1 MQKKD
6 KSCKMKRIT
15 SLEHQYISEVLDNEF
30 RTSKKSIFNQR
41 LEHAFVEKFN
51 IGYAIAHNNGTCT
64 MHTAL
69 AALGVGAGDEVIVPA
84 LTMGSPTLAVLHNNS
99 VPVFADI
106 SPDTFT
112 LDAASVRR
120 CITPRTK
127 AILSVSLYGLPPDY
141 DALLDVCH
149 EHNLYL
155 IEDNAQCFSGKY
167 KGKLVGSFGQFASYS
182 FQGSKHLTSGEG
194 GMLITCDAL
203 LAQKARQF
211 CGLGFNGLTATGSTL
226 QRETLQQPDFDR
238 HITLGYN
245 FKMSELCAAV
255 ALAQVERADEL
266 VEQKKTVAK
275 LFHEVV
281 KDCDFLV
288 PQAQPEGYENVYWTY
303 AMMLKTEHSKTDW
316 QRFRALF
323 LKNGGDSFYAA
334 WKLTYNEPFFQNVV
348 QQDPRVW
355 QQYQKNLCP
364 KAEFVQP
371 RLIQLKT
378 NYWDLA
384 EAEQQAEILYKTSR
398 EFQ

>member
-1 MQKKD
+1 MN
-6 KSCKMKRIT
+6 RI
-15 SLEHQYISEVLDNEF
+15 SLLERQYAMEALDNEF
-30 RTSKKSIFNQR
+30 RASKKSQFNQR
-41 LEHAFVEKFN
+41 LEQACVAKFQV
-51 IGYAIAHNNGTCT
+51 GYAIAHANGTCT

-69 AALGVGAGDEVIVPA
+69 AALGLGASDEIIVPA
-84 LTMGSPTLAVLHNNS
+84 LTMSSPTFAILHNNS

-141 DALLDVCH
+141 DALLDVCR
-149 EHNLYL
+149 EHNLFL
-155 IEDNAQCFSGKY
+155 IEDNAQCFSGMY

-182 FQGSKHLTSGEG
+182 FQGSKHLSAGEG
-194 GMLITCDAL
+194 GILITPDAL

-255 ALAQVERADEL
+255 ALAQVERSDEL

-288 PQAQPEGYENVYWTY
+288 PQAQPEGYENAYWTY
-303 AMMLKTEHSKTDW
+303 AMMLKTEHPETDW

-334 WKLTYNEPFFQNVV
+334 WKLTYNEPFFQQVI
-348 QQDPRVW
+348 QKDPRVW
-355 QQYQKNLCP
+355 QHYQKNLCP
-364 KAEFVQP
+364 NAEHVQP

-378 NYWDLA
+378 NYWNLA
-384 EAEQQAEILYKTSR
+384 EAEHQAEILHKTQR
-398 EFQ
+398 MY